1 VAGRSRRLLRR
12 DPQFATDTVRIG
24 LFVHS
29 PADSTNDFTVA
40 GVTDTNFVG
49 TLSYDND
56 GDFTRVLQPCQIST
70 APGAITRPDKSFSL
84 TRVPSL
90 FSTSRQ
96 RARPGLRSC
105 SRLTLGFD
113 L

>member
-1 VAGRSRRLLRR
+1 LRR

-29 PADSTNDFTVA
+29 TAESTNDFTVA

-56 GDFTRVLQPCQIST
+56 GDFTRVLQPCQILDRAWSDHET
-70 APGAITRPDKSFSL
+70 GQVVEPDAGPVTVFDITPASPTGSAI
-84 TRVPSL
+84 L
-90 FSTSRQ
+90 F
-96 RARPGLRSC
+96 PVDVGL
-105 SRLTLGFD
+105 
-113 L
+113 